1 VTWPGLVSS
10 ALQRDGEAGSTGPIP
25 RFGGQFLTGIGRKA
39 AAGTRPEVR
48 VRGNM
53 LGAKPFPNCASLKE
67 KGSAEFD
74 KQPRQGK
81 ALRRGQATGFL
92 E

>member
-1 VTWPGLVSS
+1 MEKPEARGQYPASEASS
-10 ALQRDGEAGSTGPIP
+10 SQALDARLPQA
-25 RFGGQFLTGIGRKA
+25 LTAKCKFI
-39 AAGTRPEVR
+39 EH
-48 VRGNM
+48 M
-53 LGAKPFPNCASLKE
+53 LRAKPFPNCASLKE